1 MKKFLIDGLSYNDYQ
16 SFCNESGRENVIKLL
31 DTLEVINY
39 VLEFP
44 MESTYWLTFINARYD
59 GVHPDM
65 WKFPSLIDKYFPMSF
80 KEFLTT
86 SCDETVFKD
95 FENECLQSCASLDHE
110 QVYSSHN
117 EILYLYSLTKK

>member
-1 MKKFLIDGLSYNDYQ
+1 MKDFLVNGLSYNDYQ
-16 SFCNESGRENVIKLL
+16 SFFNESGRENVIKLL

-44 MESTYWLTFINARYD
+44 MESAYWLTFINARYD
-59 GVHPDM
+59 GVYPNM
-65 WKFPSLIDKYFPMSF
+65 LKFPSLIDKYFPMCF

-95 FENECLQSCASLDHE
+95 FEVECLQSCASLDHE
-110 QVYSSHN
+110 QVYCSHS